1 MRHER
6 LVVAGGVAMLV
17 LLSWWY
23 VVGGAGFD
31 AGMAEMG
38 RPPFAALVV
47 MWSLMM
53 MAMMLPSAAPAVL
66 LYARDQEPRFRY
78 CPDLGFP
85 RRLCGFVA
93 AVFDCCGRSAAAA
106 DRPVDGVR

>member
-66 LYARDQEPRFRY
+66 LYARVREIRSRPRIVQNRGKTSLKTRASTWWVPGMPF
-78 CPDLGFP
+78 
-85 RRLCGFVA
+85 
-93 AVFDCCGRSAAAA
+93 AVGGPS
-106 DRPVDGVR
+106 